1 VTGLA
6 SGRVD
11 AKRVEIRWSDV
22 DALGHVNNAVYLTY
36 LEEVRDEWL
45 TGVLAGAGDPTGF
58 VLARVAIDFRR
69 ELVQAD
75 DLCVGTC
82 RATRVGTSSVTTRE
96 ELRRLDGELAA
107 EAESVL
113 VARDGDSGRSRPLS
127 ADERLAFERALAA

>member
-1 VTGLA
+1 MTGF
-6 SGRVD
+6 RPVHT
-11 AKRVEIRWSDV
+11 KRVEIRWSDV

-36 LEEVRDEWL
+36 LEEVRDAWL
-45 TGVLAGAGDPTGF
+45 TRVLAGAGETTGF

-75 DLCVGTC
+75 DVCVGTC
-82 RATRVGTSSVTTRE
+82 RVTRVGTSSIATRE

-113 VARDGDSGRSRPLS
+113 VARDEASARSRPLS
-127 ADERLAFERALAA
+127 AAERSAFEAALRA